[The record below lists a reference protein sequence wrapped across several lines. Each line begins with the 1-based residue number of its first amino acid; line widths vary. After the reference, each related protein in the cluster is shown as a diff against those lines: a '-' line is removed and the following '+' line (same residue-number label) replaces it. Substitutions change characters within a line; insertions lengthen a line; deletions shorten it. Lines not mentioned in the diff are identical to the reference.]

1 MTDMLKLCVK
11 TPDGQ
16 ESEAYLDWAMI
27 SGLPELLLPNV
38 QQLAW
43 DMLPDAGE
51 IQAMYIDDEGDRCTL
66 TEGTAADALTFTKAG
81 SQDEEKVLEVTVR
94 SIHTD
99 STYVDLE
106 APFPSEADEATC
118 GSDAPLGD
126 GDTTLQEVSA
136 EVQDQDLTPSE
147 LQEEPLD
154 LQSAPED
161 VEPTPQANATDAEFA
176 ELSPSMRAQAPSE
189 ALSAPCVE
197 VMGESA
203 AASDEFTTESAP
215 AQHRFAR
222 DQASVMPVSA
232 PAEPAEEAAPVQHR
246 FARHKAE
253 DVQRCKDDIELY
265 MKQVEEAQLEAE
277 LYRMDAE
284 KEQARNEEL
293 EARHGALREQFE
305 EECIKAGEAKEHARK
320 MEELAEEAGKKAGEA
335 TEYAKKMEELAEE
348 AKLQA
353 AASEQQAKEAR
364 ELLVAAEAA
373 ASRAEAMTSQAVEE
387 NAKVLQNLKV
397 EADEANATVAELRAE
412 LQKAQAQCDLLYS
425 LSEQKAELC
434 GQLQAKV
441 DKDDD
446 FCNKLQAELTAAK
459 KREAVKQSKASALVA
474 NSKPLLFGIEAEE
487 EPKARREVTAQ
498 FAETLAKLGARQA
511 FCIGRVRLAAGG
523 IEPATGR
530 PLAAVPASVMVTVIN
545 NGSVEWP
552 ATAVITSISDDC
564 LGVPVV
570 PLGSVPIGGSKDVE
584 MDLLVPSQP
593 EATTAQYLW
602 AVMDARTSA
611 MLGCVL
617 IFEAVWDSL

>member
-176 ELSPSMRAQAPSE
+176 ELSSSMRAQAPSE

-305 EECIKAGEAKEHARK
+305 EECIKAGEAKEHAKK

-412 LQKAQAQCDLLYS
+412 LQKAQ
-425 LSEQKAELC
+425 
-434 GQLQAKV
+434 V
-441 DKDDD
+441 DKGND
-446 FCNKLQAELTAAK
+446 FCNKLQAELAAAK

-545 NGSVEWP
+545 NGSLEWP